1 MSDRDDLEVVE
12 LSKRYGSV
20 AALDK
25 VGFKVAAGEFLTL
38 LGPSGSGKTTTL
50 MAIAGFVRVD
60 SGSIRIGGTDIA
72 REPPERRGFGVV
84 FQGYA
89 LFPHMSVAENVAF
102 PLEARG
108 VGRAERE
115 ERVKAALD
123 RVQLLP
129 YAERKPRALSGGQQQ
144 RVALARALVYKPK
157 VLLLDEPL
165 SALDRK
171 LRSELQWELRSL
183 HRDLGVS
190 FLYVTH
196 DQEEALT
203 MSDSIA
209 IFERGRIVQR
219 GTPEALFESPVSHFV
234 ADFFGRSNFF
244 PGTAGIAQGEA
255 ITVAW
260 EGGEEPVR
268 TTAAIGVGQAVHVA
282 VRPHRIRLS
291 DPGSARLSGTVIER
305 SYVGNV
311 LHCLVRTPQRTVV
324 LVELPA
330 INGYGGAPDV
340 GACVG
345 LSVDR
350 GAAVAVPRAERSAKD
365 GTAQASAALAH
376 AGPGS

>member
-1 MSDRDDLEVVE
+1 MSDRDDLDVVD
-12 LSKRYGSV
+12 LSKRYGPV
-20 AALDK
+20 VALDK
-25 VGFKVAAGEFLTL
+25 VGFKLAAGEFLTL

-50 MAIAGFVRVD
+50 MTIAGFVRAD
-60 SGSIRIGGTDIA
+60 AGAIRIGGADIA
-72 REPPERRGFGVV
+72 GLPPERRGFGVV

-108 VGRAERE
+108 VGRAERDE
-115 ERVKAALD
+115 QVKAALD

-129 YAERKPRALSGGQQQ
+129 YADRKPRALSGGQQQ
-144 RVALARALVYKPK
+144 RVALARALVYGPK

-171 LRSELQWELRSL
+171 LRSELQWELRRL

-209 IFERGRIVQR
+209 IFERGRIVQH

-244 PGTAGIAQGEA
+244 PGMAGATEGG
-255 ITVAW
+255 VAKVTW
-260 EGGEEPVR
+260 EGGEDGVR
-268 TTAAIGVGQAVHVA
+268 ATAAITSGQAVHVA
-282 VRPHRIRLS
+282 IRPHHIRLA
-291 DPGSARLSGTVIER
+291 DPGSAKLSGSVIER
-305 SYVGNV
+305 SYVGNL
-311 LHCLVRTPQRTVV
+311 LHCLVRTPRGTVV
-324 LVELPA
+324 MVELPA
-330 INGYGGAPDV
+330 VSGFGGAPDV
-340 GACVG
+340 GAAVG
-345 LSVDR
+345 LAFDAQ
-350 GAAVAVPRAERSAKD
+350 AAVAVPRDGRAGNAGGAKARD
-365 GTAQASAALAH
+365 LLALAGQH
-376 AGPGS
+376 P